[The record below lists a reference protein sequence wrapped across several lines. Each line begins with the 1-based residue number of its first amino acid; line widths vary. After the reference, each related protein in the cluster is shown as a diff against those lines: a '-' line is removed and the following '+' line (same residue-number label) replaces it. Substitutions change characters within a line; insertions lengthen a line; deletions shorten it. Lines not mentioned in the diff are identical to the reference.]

1 MLQFKYQLIV
11 LHYRNSGSF
20 SINL

>member
-11 LHYRNSGSF
+11 LHCRNSGSF
-20 SINL
+20 